1 MLKISLIILSILLL
15 LHTTEAQQQDGSV
28 LTRRVSISEQNQSLS
43 SILEQLS
50 WQVNVFFS
58 YDAALINADKKQSID
73 VNGKSLFNVLA
84 QLFDTKKFHFYELDN
99 QVIISEKVITPLIE
113 TDTFPL
119 KYFFLS
125 GKIIDSKKE
134 DPIKYASVSLLNYP
148 IGTIS
153 NEDGEFLLKI
163 HPDHILDTI
172 VISCMA
178 YSQILKPAN
187 LILDEDIFVMNPIS
201 IRIKEIKVTATT
213 PKDLLENIR
222 KNYTNNYSNSSSLMT
237 AFYRETV
244 KQNGK
249 YINVSEA
256 VLELLKAP
264 YSNALKNDVIRLIK
278 GRKSPDVQ
286 PFKWINF
293 KLQGGPF
300 TMTKLDVVKTT
311 ERFIDPEYEEFY
323 KYNISKVIWYN
334 NHPVYVLKFEPL
346 TTSDYPEYIGEM
358 YVHRETFAIVHARFK
373 LAKRS
378 LSESESTLI
387 KKKPKGVK
395 ARPTFVEY
403 KVNYQNYKGKWH
415 LATVQA
421 SIKIKIKS
429 KRDRLNSEF
438 HSISD
443 LLVTDIQNTT
453 LKRFPRTEAFKR
465 GDVFVEMIDHY
476 DEQFWENYNTIKPDE
491 DLRNAFKSSM
501 IRTK

>member
-1 MLKISLIILSILLL
+1 MLKTSLVILTILLL
-15 LHTTEAQQQDGSV
+15 SFTSRAQQKDGSV
-28 LTRRVSISEQNQSLS
+28 LERRVSISEQNQPVSY
-43 SILEQLS
+43 ILEQLS
-50 WQVNVFFS
+50 WQANVFFS
-58 YDAALINADKKQSID
+58 YNAALINADKKQSID
-73 VNGKSLFNVLA
+73 VNDKSLFNVLT
-84 QLFDTKKFHFYELDN
+84 QLFDSQKFNFSELDN
-99 QVIISEKVITPLIE
+99 QVIISEKEKIQVIE
-113 TDTFPL
+113 RDTFPV

-125 GKIIDSKKE
+125 GKIIDSKKG
-134 DPIKYASVSLLNYP
+134 DPIKYASFSLLNYP

-201 IRIKEIKVTATT
+201 IKIKEVKVTATT
-213 PKDLLENIR
+213 PEDLLENIR
-222 KNYTNNYSNSSSLMT
+222 KNYAANYSNSSRLMT

-244 KQNGK
+244 KQNDE

-264 YSNALKNDVIRLIK
+264 YSNALKNDVIRLTK

-311 ERFIDPEYEEFY
+311 ERFIDPDYEKLY

-334 NHPVYVLKFEPL
+334 NHPVYVLTFEPL
-346 TTSDYPEYIGEM
+346 SASGYPEYEGEM

-373 LAKRS
+373 LAKKS
-378 LSESESTLI
+378 LWESESTLI

-403 KVNYQNYKGKWH
+403 KVNYQNFNGKWYF
-415 LATVQA
+415 ATAQA
-421 SIKIKIKS
+421 SVKIKIRS

-438 HSISD
+438 HSTSD

-453 LKRFPRTEAFKR
+453 LKRFPRTEALKR

-501 IRTK
+501 KPTK

>member
-1 MLKISLIILSILLL
+1 MLRTLPFILTILLL
-15 LHTTEAQQQDGSV
+15 SFTTEAQQQDGSV
-28 LTRRVSISEQNQSLS
+28 LERRVSISEQNQSLGY
-43 SILEQLS
+43 ILEQLS
-50 WQVNVFFS
+50 WQANVFFS
-58 YDAALINADKKQSID
+58 YNAALINADNKQSID
-73 VNGKSLFNVLA
+73 VNNKSLFNVLTH
-84 QLFDTKKFHFYELDN
+84 LFDAQKFHFSELDN
-99 QVIISEKVITPLIE
+99 QVIISEKGNIQLIE
-113 TDTFPL
+113 KDTFPL

-125 GKIIDSKKE
+125 GKIIDSKKGN
-134 DPIKYASVSLLNYP
+134 PIKYASVSLFNYP

-178 YSQILKPAN
+178 YAQILKPAN

-201 IRIKEIKVTATT
+201 IRIKEVKVTATT
-213 PKDLLENIR
+213 PEDLLENIR
-222 KNYTNNYSNSSSLMT
+222 NNYTINYSNKSKLMT

-244 KQNGK
+244 KQNDK

-264 YSNALKNDVIRLIK
+264 YSNALKNDVIKLSK

-300 TMTKLDVVKTT
+300 TMTKLDVVKTI
-311 ERFIDPEYEEFY
+311 ERFIDPEYEKSY

-334 NHPVYVLKFEPL
+334 NHPVYVLTFEPL
-346 TTSDYPEYIGEM
+346 TASGYPEYIGEM
-358 YVHRETFAIVHARFK
+358 YVHRETFAVVYARFK
-373 LAKRS
+373 LAKKS
-378 LSESESTLI
+378 LWESESALI
-387 KKKPKGVK
+387 KKKPKGVRAK
-395 ARPTFVEY
+395 PTFVEY
-403 KVNYQNYKGKWH
+403 KVSYQNFKGKWH
-415 LATVQA
+415 LAMVQA
-421 SIKIKIKS
+421 SIKIKIRS

-438 HSISD
+438 HSVSD
-443 LLVTDIQNTT
+443 LLVTDIQNTN
-453 LKRFPRTEAFKR
+453 LKRFPRTEALKR

-491 DLRNAFKSSM
+491 DLRNAFKSS
-501 IRTK
+501 IVSPK